1 MDAQSAGQSPQEH
14 NGIDVNEKAKHHPSR
29 LVNNS
34 AQTSKS
40 VPPPLHSSY
49 AFFDDYVAD
58 TFSGAVTAVRPT
70 RPPSHVNVPWLLR
83 HNSSR

>member
-34 AQTSKS
+34 A
-40 VPPPLHSSY
+40 LHRQVKVSLLAFSS
-49 AFFDDYVAD
+49 
-58 TFSGAVTAVRPT
+58 
-70 RPPSHVNVPWLLR
+70 
-83 HNSSR
+83 